1 MVFYPLKKNLLCTRR
16 RTIMVLGTMTVVG
29 ATLYSFATWT
39 SGIRVM
45 YDVQIC
51 ATLEPYVGL
60 LRVLSCLDSVLTLVI
75 PSVSII
81 AMNGRIG
88 VKIYRYMKG
97 KLVNKVPSA
106 GPSCSRTESEI
117 PDSQGNIRSIV
128 GSKRRVRN
136 GVNERYTTD
145 NVPLRVVDTPS
156 GHIHVKPAAKRL
168 RASSW
173 HNLHN
178 MQKSRRKFNS
188 QMRITRMLFFTS
200 SVFVLL
206 NLPSHAFRMYAFMVS
221 LRNQEYKI
229 SIVAF
234 SIQELMQFFYYLS
247 FATNF
252 FLYNACSKTFR
263 AALKI
268 LGRRLK
274 YKCTHAFL
282 KIRRYVQTHQ

>member
-1 MVFYPLKKNLLCTRR
+1 M
-16 RTIMVLGTMTVVG
+16 MVLGILTVVG

-39 SGIRVM
+39 AGIRVF
-45 YDVQIC
+45 YGIEIC
-51 ATLEPYVGL
+51 ATLEPYIGL
-60 LRVLSCLDSVLTLVI
+60 LKVLSCLDSVVTLVL

-97 KLVNKVPSA
+97 KLVNKIPSA
-106 GPSCSRTESEI
+106 GPSSRTESEGGHN
-117 PDSQGNIRSIV
+117 SQGHVHMRRLAD
-128 GSKRRVRN
+128 SKRRTRTA
-136 GVNERYTTD
+136 GVNERFTMD
-145 NVPLRVVDTPS
+145 SVPNRLMETAS
-156 GHIHVKPAAKRL
+156 GNIHVKPAVPVTRP
-168 RASSW
+168 RACSW
-173 HNLHN
+173 HNLQN
-178 MQKSRRKFNS
+178 MQVYRRKFNS

-229 SIVAF
+229 SGVAF

-247 FATNF
+247 FATNL

-268 LGRRLK
+268 LWRRMK
-274 YKCTHAFL
+274 YKCRNAAM
-282 KIRRYVQTHQ
+282 KINRLVHN